1 MFPDITTVSLDALI
15 TDSTTATTS
24 IDSKIDY
31 KFDFDLG
38 DFVVMDGSLYQIQDV
53 EEIKMFIRKSIKTEK
68 YKFKIYEHEED
79 TDEYGVTL
87 GELMGQVLPK
97 IIFESNIKDTI
108 TNALLKH
115 NRILSLTDWNIEQ
128 AKSKFIVNFT
138 VNMIDGVSFGEE
150 VVI

>member
-1 MFPDITTVSLDALI
+1 VFPDITTVSLDALI